1 MSSQKI
7 TCPQCQSENTVRS
20 LCKQKDESMEEQ
32 IVVADMITRDVDTN
46 EEKNMDMKNVF
57 RIFQC
62 HNCMKF
68 FALMEIGKTELKSTL
83 IPAKSNPF

>member
-1 MSSQKI
+1 MSAQKI

-20 LCKQKDESMEEQ
+20 LCKQKDESMEKQ
-32 IVVADMITRDVDTN
+32 IVVSDIITRDVDTN
-46 EEKNMDMKNVF
+46 KEKLMDIKNVF

-62 HNCMKF
+62 HDCMKH

-83 IPAKSNPF
+83 MPAKSKPF